1 MAADWNDYVDD
12 SSLPLSSILISE
24 RSRKLLL
31 FALSHIDKWYDWLGA
46 TRDNDLFDEISG
58 QIGNTYNEVMLDIMS
73 DPLPIG
79 TILLFPVQSLPS
91 SKWLCCNGAYI
102 SQSTYSELYALIG
115 EKFGMNSGS
124 DFKLPNLVQR
134 FPYGGNSSGTDVI
147 GFTGGT
153 ETETL
158 TLAQIPAHE
167 HTIAHTHLINQSD
180 GTGTQARAARG
191 TLPITASLVTT
202 QPSNPNSG
210 SVGGGGP
217 HNNLPPYLT
226 LLFMI
231 KALP

>member
-1 MAADWNDYVDD
+1 MVADWNDYVDD
-12 SSLPLSSILISE
+12 SNLPLSSILISE

-79 TILLFPVQSLPS
+79 TILLFPVQSPPS
-91 SKWLCCNGAYI
+91 SKWLCCNGTYI

-115 EKFGMNSGS
+115 EKFGVNNGS
-124 DFKLPNLVQR
+124 NFKLPNLVQR
-134 FPYGGNSSGTDVI
+134 FPYGGNSSGADVI

-158 TLAQIPAHE
+158 ALSQIPSHD
-167 HTIAHTHLINQSD
+167 HTIAHNHTIPIAD
-180 GTGTQARAARG
+180 GSGVQARSGRG
-191 TLPITASLVTT
+191 TSTNVGTLATSAS
-202 QPSNPNSG
+202 SAANSG
-210 SVGGGGP
+210 LSGGGGP